1 MIALFRFCGG
11 RVSTSLS
18 RLALGARGSEHLAH
32 HQSDAVGSFQ
42 PDHLLPA
49 FPQDLTR
56 RSVVSTTSTTRPLS
70 TSRSTLARQ

>member
-49 FPQDLTR
+49 FPPGSHTPFGSIDDINN
-56 RSVVSTTSTTRPLS
+56 PPPEHFP
-70 TSRSTLARQ
+70 